1 VATRKPK
8 TAAAPRRRYTH
19 VQRVEVQLWGQ
30 TIGAVAMDPHYGF
43 YVFRYTPAF
52 CATGIEPS
60 PLHMRADPD
69 RSYLFT
75 DLPVET
81 YKRLP
86 AMLSDALPD
95 DFGNALT
102 NRWMADRGVTAAEV
116 TSLDRLAYM
125 GNRAMGALQFKP
137 TKGPA
142 AEKASVLEMSQLVAQ
157 ARQAVKGTLEDDDQA
172 QQPMRNIIEVG
183 TSAGGARAKAVIAW
197 NPATNQILSGQVDA
211 PEGFTQWLLKF
222 DGMGQDNELG
232 TSQDYGRIEYAYSLM
247 AKAAGIEMTE
257 CRLLEE
263 NSRAHFMTQRF
274 DRGEV
279 GVRHH
284 MQTLCA
290 MDHLDYKKRGAN
302 SYAQLFS
309 VVSRLGLPY
318 EQMEE
323 AYRRMVF
330 NVMARNCDDHAKN
343 FSFRL
348 RQGAAWE
355 LAPAYDVTFA
365 HNPKGEWTAQHL
377 MSVNGKFKGFVL
389 DDLLLEAQ
397 GIALGTARRV
407 IDRVRAAVSDWPK
420 FAKEAGVANTQAK
433 IIQEQHIDL

>member
-1 VATRKPK
+1 
-8 TAAAPRRRYTH
+8 
-19 VQRVEVQLWGQ
+19 
-30 TIGAVAMDPHYGF
+30 
-43 YVFRYTPAF
+43 
-52 CATGIEPS
+52 
-60 PLHMRADPD
+60 
-69 RSYLFT
+69 
-75 DLPVET
+75 
-81 YKRLP
+81 
-86 AMLSDALPD
+86 
-95 DFGNALT
+95 
-102 NRWMADRGVTAAEV
+102 
-116 TSLDRLAYM
+116 
-125 GNRAMGALQFKP
+125 
-137 TKGPA
+137 
-142 AEKASVLEMSQLVAQ
+142 
-157 ARQAVKGTLEDDDQA
+157 
-172 QQPMRNIIEVG
+172 
-183 TSAGGARAKAVIAW
+183 
-197 NPATNQILSGQVDA
+197 
-211 PEGFTQWLLKF
+211 
-222 DGMGQDNELG
+222 
-232 TSQDYGRIEYAYSLM
+232 M